1 MQKLV
6 YEYAIVRI
14 VPLVEREEFVNAGVI
29 LYNKKHKIIGM
40 RYRINEEKI
49 KALCKD
55 ADIEEMRENLEAFR
69 RIAYGEKEG
78 GPIALMEPAE
88 RYRWLTAVRS
98 ATIQTSR
105 SHPGLTLDPDAEL
118 ERLFKEMVL

>member
-1 MQKLV
+1 MQKLI

-14 VPLVEREEFVNAGVI
+14 VPLVEREEFVNVGVI
-29 LYNKKHKIIGM
+29 MFNKKHKTIGM
-40 RYRINEEKI
+40 RYQINEGKV
-49 KALCKD
+49 KALCAD
-55 ADIEEMRENLEAFR
+55 ADIEEMRQNLESFSM
-69 RIAYGEKEG
+69 IASGKKEG
-78 GPIALMEPAE
+78 GPIALLEAAE

-105 SHPGLTLDPDAEL
+105 SHPGFTMDSDKEL